1 MRIDLSSPVELWH
14 CRIPT
19 PDDPV
24 LTMQIY
30 NMSDKDVR
38 SIQVCVHCYD
48 AEGDQYA
55 RHVERLQGIDGP
67 GRHVFEASLEVEE
80 AEYAQFSKAEY
91 ILSLNNSPHSLYS
104 PLYGKT

>member
-1 MRIDLSSPVELWH
+1 MRIDLTSPVELWH

-38 SIQVCVHCYD
+38 
-48 AEGDQYA
+48 
-55 RHVERLQGIDGP
+55 R
-67 GRHVFEASLEVEE
+67 
-80 AEYAQFSKAEY
+80 
-91 ILSLNNSPHSLYS
+91 
-104 PLYGKT
+104 T